1 MGEIKFNIKE
11 GNMCISN
18 DLVTSTLKR
27 IRAFENKEDSF
38 EEQVQALAS
47 IKIIM
52 DELDLASKKI
62 KKVVK
67 EDIDGICY
75 LPGLE
80 RKVFLSD
87 GKKSNS
93 YDKENILGHLGM
105 ERFLEVSSIIK
116 KELEEEELKDISE
129 FITVDTGAPYIT
141 VAKMNKKELV
151 EETENLFK
159 KVE

>member
-1 MGEIKFNIKE
+1 
-11 GNMCISN
+11 MCISN

-27 IRAFENKEDSF
+27 IRAFENKEDDF
-38 EEQVQALAS
+38 EGQIEALAS

-67 EDIDGICY
+67 EDIDGTCY
-75 LPGLE
+75 LPSLE
-80 RKVFLSD
+80 KKVFLSD

-93 YDKENILGHLGM
+93 YDKKNILGHLGM

-116 KELEEEELKDISE
+116 KELEEEELKDMSE